1 MSYAIE
7 ISGLTKRFP
16 GTSGYKDALTF
27 WRRRHIAALHGVDLA
42 VPKGEVF
49 GLVGPNGSGKSTI
62 LKILSGLV
70 LPDQGSVTVNA
81 AGGRVTY
88 ISGEERSLYWRLT
101 GRQNLKFFAVLSEV
115 PAGQVEQSVSRVLS
129 TVSLDDAADER
140 VSNYS
145 SGMRQRLC
153 LARGLLADS
162 DVILLDE
169 PTRSLD
175 PVSSRNLWDLI
186 RDELVGALGKTV
198 VLATHDMEEATYL
211 CSRVAILCNGR
222 IQACDTVA
230 DLVGRMGGM
239 DRYVITLTD
248 MTESSRRGVEEL
260 RDLPWV
266 DRVIMDHP
274 NGHRHFTL
282 EIAVSEP
289 DVQIPLVVDH
299 LSKARARVV
308 EVSRVRKSL
317 GDMVATLASSVG
329 P

>member
-1 MSYAIE
+1 M
-7 ISGLTKRFP
+7 
-16 GTSGYKDALTF
+16 
-27 WRRRHIAALHGVDLA
+27 
-42 VPKGEVF
+42 
-49 GLVGPNGSGKSTI
+49 
-62 LKILSGLV
+62 
-70 LPDQGSVTVNA
+70 
-81 AGGRVTY
+81 TY

-115 PAGQVEQSVSRVLS
+115 PAAQVEQSVSRVLS

-175 PVSSRNLWDLI
+175 PPSSRNLWDLI
-186 RDELVGALGKTV
+186 RDELVGALGRTV

-211 CSRVAILCNGR
+211 CSRVAILCSGR

-230 DLVGRMGGM
+230 GLVGRMGGM
-239 DRYVITLTD
+239 DRYLITLTD
-248 MTESSRRGVEEL
+248 MNEFSRRGVEEL
-260 RDLPWV
+260 SHLPWV
-266 DRVIMDHP
+266 DRVITAP
-274 NGHRHFTL
+274 LNGHRHFTL

-299 LSKARARVV
+299 LSKARAKVV

-317 GDMVATLASSVG
+317 GDMVATLANSVE